1 MCAKQLAQNQTQ
13 EALIEQW
20 LGLFLSGDGIAA
32 EEGGQVTGDAGLKV
46 QT

>member
-1 MCAKQLAQNQTQ
+1 MRAKQLAHNQTQ

-20 LGLFLSGDGIAA
+20 LGLLPSGEGIAA
-32 EEGGQVTGDAGLKV
+32 EERGQGTGDAGLKA